1 MNQVQFIPKEETLA
15 DNIRKAAKGI
25 KDAEEGLAKAEAE
38 EKLQMAKSML
48 TAQTQH
54 QIKSAASQQVWADST
69 QEVFEK
75 RVARGVAKGALAA
88 AKGELSAA
96 EAELRIW
103 QTQMSMMKLEART
116 YGYEPGK

>member
-1 MNQVQFIPKEETLA
+1 MSQMIPKEEKLA
-15 DNIRKAAKGI
+15 QNIRSAAGAI
-25 KDAEEGLAKAEAE
+25 KEAEEGLARAEAE
-38 EKLQMAKSML
+38 EKRQIAQSML

-54 QIKSAASQQVWADST
+54 QIKSAAAQQVWADST
-69 QEVFEK
+69 TDVFDK
-75 RVARGVAKGALAA
+75 RIARGVAKGALAA

-103 QTQMSMMKLEART
+103 QTQMSMIKLEART